1 MNLTELLASLAIFL
15 TASSAFTESL
25 ISVKQNIE
33 RSVKKSESAVML
45 LETDSA
51 LRKKIRSL
59 EIPYWK
65 NFDSSF
71 KPLKEN
77 LELFCEEKGIE
88 AVSVCSV
95 YDKKRKAEGIKI
107 EWMHDGKK
115 YETRE
120 FIKQRIVNGNF

>member
-77 LELFCEEKGIE
+77 LELFCEEKGIK

-95 YDKKRKAEGIKI
+95 YDKKRRVEGIKI

-115 YETRE
+115 NETRE
-120 FIKQRIVNGNF
+120 FIKQRIVNGDF

>member
-77 LELFCEEKGIE
+77 LELFCEEKGIK

-95 YDKKRKAEGIKI
+95 YDKKRRVEGIKI

-120 FIKQRIVNGNF
+120 LIKQRIVNGDF

>member
-15 TASSAFTESL
+15 TASSAFTENL

-59 EIPYWK
+59 KILYWK

-77 LELFCEEKGIE
+77 LELFCEEKGI
-88 AVSVCSV
+88 
-95 YDKKRKAEGIKI
+95 K
-107 EWMHDGKK
+107 
-115 YETRE
+115 
-120 FIKQRIVNGNF
+120 N